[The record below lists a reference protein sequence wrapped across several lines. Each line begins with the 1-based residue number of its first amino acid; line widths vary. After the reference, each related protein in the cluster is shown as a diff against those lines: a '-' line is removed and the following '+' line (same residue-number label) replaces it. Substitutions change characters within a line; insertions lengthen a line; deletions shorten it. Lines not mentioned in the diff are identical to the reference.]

1 MVRNPSRR
9 IAKYSAK
16 IVSSVIKQRFSDWK
30 DSMVA
35 QVTEKFT
42 DLANLETQA
51 KDILEAA
58 GVSSIDI
65 PFYLAFVRQLYRITQ
80 THGTGTIATNEA
92 TLYYNTWVARGLV
105 STTLQSLASNLFGI
119 TITG

>member
-9 IAKYSAK
+9 VAKYAAK

-35 QVTEKFT
+35 QVTDRFA

-51 KDILEAA
+51 KDILEAN
-58 GVSSIDI
+58 GVAPIDI
-65 PFYLAFVRQLYRITQ
+65 PFYLAYVRQLYRITQ
-80 THGTGTIATNEA
+80 THGSGTIATNEA
-92 TLYYNTWVARGLV
+92 KLYYNTWVARGLV
-105 STTLQSLASNLFGI
+105 STVLQQLASNLFGI
-119 TITG
+119 SVA